1 MVEQDSRSP
10 ERSEAPQQQQ
20 QQDCWGCSMLQRIL
34 QAAVPQQ
41 QQQPSSAQHELAP
54 VPATPAAAGAT
65 AASAVVSQQQQQ
77 EQPAVSGDCL
87 GCRVTGLM
95 LGLGGGGYVS
105 SRLFEHPKPVGAHR
119 YTIIAVSAGLFALGV
134 GRAIGF

>member
-1 MVEQDSRSP
+1 MF
-10 ERSEAPQQQQ
+10 
-20 QQDCWGCSMLQRIL
+20 QRVL
-34 QAAVPQQ
+34 QAAAPQPQQ
-41 QQQPSSAQHELAP
+41 QQQPSVAQHELAAAP
-54 VPATPAAAGAT
+54 AVPAAGAAT
-65 AASAVVSQQQQQ
+65 GGASAQQQQQQQ
-77 EQPAVSGDCL
+77 EKGVSSDCF

-119 YTIIAVSAGLFALGV
+119 YTLIGVSAGLFALGI

>member
-1 MVEQDSRSP
+1 
-10 ERSEAPQQQQ
+10 
-20 QQDCWGCSMLQRIL
+20 
-34 QAAVPQQ
+34 
-41 QQQPSSAQHELAP
+41 
-54 VPATPAAAGAT
+54 
-65 AASAVVSQQQQQ
+65 
-77 EQPAVSGDCL
+77 L

-119 YTIIAVSAGLFALGV
+119 YTLIAVSASLFALGI

>member
-1 MVEQDSRSP
+1 
-10 ERSEAPQQQQ
+10 
-20 QQDCWGCSMLQRIL
+20 MLQRIL
-34 QAAVPQQ
+34 QAAVPQQQQQQ

-65 AASAVVSQQQQQ
+65 AASAVVSQQQQ

>member
-1 MVEQDSRSP
+1 
-10 ERSEAPQQQQ
+10 
-20 QQDCWGCSMLQRIL
+20 MLQRIL
-34 QAAVPQQ
+34 QAAAPQPQQ
-41 QQQPSSAQHELAP
+41 QQQQHSRLGQHELAP
-54 VPATPAAAGAT
+54 TPAVPLAAEAATASAAGK
-65 AASAVVSQQQQQ
+65 QQQQ

-119 YTIIAVSAGLFALGV
+119 YTLIAVSAGLFALGI

>member
-1 MVEQDSRSP
+1 MF
-10 ERSEAPQQQQ
+10 
-20 QQDCWGCSMLQRIL
+20 QRVL
-34 QAAVPQQ
+34 QAAAPQPQQ
-41 QQQPSSAQHELAP
+41 QQQPSVAQHELAAAP
-54 VPATPAAAGAT
+54 AVPAAGAAT
-65 AASAVVSQQQQQ
+65 GGASAQQQQQQQQ
-77 EQPAVSGDCL
+77 EKGVSSDCF

-119 YTIIAVSAGLFALGV
+119 YTLIGVSAGLFALGI

>member
-1 MVEQDSRSP
+1 MPAAADA
-10 ERSEAPQQQQ
+10 APAATAGMQQQQ
-20 QQDCWGCSMLQRIL
+20 QQ
-34 QAAVPQQ
+34 
-41 QQQPSSAQHELAP
+41 QPLAP
-54 VPATPAAAGAT
+54 
-65 AASAVVSQQQQQ
+65 
-77 EQPAVSGDCL
+77 GDCL

-119 YTIIAVSAGLFALGV
+119 YTLIAVSASLFALGI

>member
-1 MVEQDSRSP
+1 MFQRILQAA
-10 ERSEAPQQQQ
+10 APQQQQ
-20 QQDCWGCSMLQRIL
+20 QQQSI
-34 QAAVPQQ
+34 V
-41 QQQPSSAQHELAP
+41 AQHELAAAP
-54 VPATPAAAGAT
+54 AVPAAGAAT
-65 AASAVVSQQQQQ
+65 GGASAQQQQQQQQ
-77 EQPAVSGDCL
+77 EQGVSSDCL

-119 YTIIAVSAGLFALGV
+119 YTLIGVSAGLFALGI